1 MRCVP
6 HTRMAPWPFSR
17 EVNAS
22 GRPSS
27 STSTSSSSPGQ
38 QDPAPVEGFRLLQSL
53 GDTAL
58 GNSAS
63 YESVGA
69 WGVASLVGSAG
80 LTGAATV
87 LARSRTKPE
96 RDLPPGTHARA
107 AGVAFKAL
115 GVATAFT
122 GVATGV
128 VLAGAWALGIDSAE
142 SLRRGLRGATRD
154 AIAATGAD
162 GISRSQKQRQ
172 GR

>member
-1 MRCVP
+1 MQHQKHKEQQQRYNKHLLKQLP
-6 HTRMAPWPFSR
+6 KPAAKRSKGANEEAESR
-17 EVNAS
+17 
-22 GRPSS
+22 
-27 STSTSSSSPGQ
+27 
-38 QDPAPVEGFRLLQSL
+38 
-53 GDTAL
+53 
-58 GNSAS
+58 
-63 YESVGA
+63 
-69 WGVASLVGSAG
+69 GSM
-80 LTGAATV
+80 
-87 LARSRTKPE
+87 
-96 RDLPPGTHARA
+96 DTHARA